1 MKSIQLTEIEASKL
15 EELISSRKIIIQ
27 KSKSQYEK
35 IRIKEGNLNFI
46 LYNTLKLSFEESDD
60 MLKLINEISA
70 KEMFY
75 EYIVGSDETGKGE
88 WYGPLV
94 VVALALKS
102 NQINEYRLWGATDSK
117 SLPISKI
124 YDLAMKVIAERG
136 VLFHKLILRP
146 KKYNDL
152 YLKFMGENKNLND
165 LMAWAHSAVIKDV
178 LSEIN
183 YGGIRLKIIIDKFD
197 YKKTEYRLRDL
208 KSSNLKIIQKSK
220 GESEI
225 PVALASIIAKYY
237 FEQEVKFL
245 NQQYNVDLKRM
256 SPQFLENLPKKM
268 VYNIA
273 KIHFKNVPF

>member
-1 MKSIQLTEIEASKL
+1 
-15 EELISSRKIIIQ
+15 
-27 KSKSQYEK
+27 
-35 IRIKEGNLNFI
+35 
-46 LYNTLKLSFEESDD
+46 
-60 MLKLINEISA
+60 
-70 KEMFY
+70 
-75 EYIVGSDETGKGE
+75 
-88 WYGPLV
+88 
-94 VVALALKS
+94 
-102 NQINEYRLWGATDSK
+102 
-117 SLPISKI
+117 
-124 YDLAMKVIAERG
+124 
-136 VLFHKLILRP
+136 
-146 KKYNDL
+146 
-152 YLKFMGENKNLND
+152 MGENKNLND